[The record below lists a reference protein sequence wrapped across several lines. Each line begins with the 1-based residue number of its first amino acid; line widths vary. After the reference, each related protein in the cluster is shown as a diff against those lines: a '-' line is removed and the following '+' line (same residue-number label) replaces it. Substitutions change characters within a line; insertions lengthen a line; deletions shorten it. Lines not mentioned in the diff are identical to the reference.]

1 MDYYERIKRMFT
13 DSGIIFTNEELAA
26 IDYADFGLGRIES
39 EGLNLIVYENN
50 DRYCAKEMVLLPGQT
65 CPEHR
70 HPPRNGEEG
79 KRETFRCRKGK
90 VYLYVEGEAVK
101 SIQSKIPE
109 GKEKYYTVK
118 HEIVLN
124 AGEQYT
130 IEPDIKHWF
139 QAGTEGAV
147 ISEFSSP
154 SDDAS
159 DIFTNPEIQRV
170 AE

>member
-70 HPPRNGEEG
+70 HPLVMG
-79 KRETFRCRKGK
+79 KKGSVK
-90 VYLYVEGEAVK
+90 PSVAVK
-101 SIQSKIPE
+101 EKSIYMSR
-109 GKEKYYTVK
+109 VK
-118 HEIVLN
+118 
-124 AGEQYT
+124 
-130 IEPDIKHWF
+130 
-139 QAGTEGAV
+139 
-147 ISEFSSP
+147 
-154 SDDAS
+154 
-159 DIFTNPEIQRV
+159 R
-170 AE
+170 

>member
-101 SIQSKIPE
+101 SIQSKIP
-109 GKEKYYTVK
+109 
-118 HEIVLN
+118 
-124 AGEQYT
+124 
-130 IEPDIKHWF
+130 
-139 QAGTEGAV
+139 
-147 ISEFSSP
+147 
-154 SDDAS
+154 
-159 DIFTNPEIQRV
+159 
-170 AE
+170 